1 MRSRKSL
8 TVCALVAVLVL
19 GAAGAAA
26 ASPWGLG
33 FGRGPKGGDAAACAK
48 VIADLNLSDEQVRK
62 IQEIQTSAFE
72 QMKSIRDALFQ
83 KMFELRSLLWQ
94 KSPDQD
100 AIAAKQAEVKEL
112 RQQMYEIQQKV
123 REQMK
128 SVLTQDQLNKLEQAK
143 GYGRWHGRVR
153 GGGFRGTPR
162 SGNGSTAPSGG
173 GF

>member
-1 MRSRKSL
+1 L
-8 TVCALVAVLVL
+8 AAALVL
-19 GAAGAAA
+19 GVAGAAA

-33 FGRGPKGGDAAACAK
+33 LGRGPKGGDAAACAK

-112 RQQMYEIQQKV
+112 QQKMFEIQQGV
-123 REQMK
+123 RDQMRG
-128 SVLTQDQLNKLEQAK
+128 VLTEEQLNKLDQAR
-143 GYGRWHGRVR
+143 GCGHWHGRGR
-153 GGGFRGTPR
+153 GGGFRGAPR
-162 SGNGSTAPSGG
+162 SGNSSPAPSGG